1 VSSNSGFIRGVFVAA
16 GVVCVALGALG
27 AVIPVLPTTPFLLLA
42 AACFARGSAR
52 AHQWLLRNRFS
63 GPVIR
68 TWERD
73 RGLTLK
79 TKVFTVLLLI
89 LALAA
94 SAIWG
99 VKSMGLRIMLAGVG
113 AIGLFVV
120 LRLRTV
126 PAEVRG

>member
-1 VSSNSGFIRGVFVAA
+1 MASNSGFIRGVFVAA
-16 GVVCVALGALG
+16 GGVCVALGALG

-42 AACFARGSAR
+42 AACFARGSVR

-79 TKVFTVLLLI
+79 TKVFTVMLLL
-89 LALAA
+89 LALGA
-94 SAIWG
+94 SATWG
-99 VKSMGLRIMLAGVG
+99 VKSMDLRILLACLGAVG
-113 AIGLFVV
+113 LYVV

-126 PAEVRG
+126 PADVRG